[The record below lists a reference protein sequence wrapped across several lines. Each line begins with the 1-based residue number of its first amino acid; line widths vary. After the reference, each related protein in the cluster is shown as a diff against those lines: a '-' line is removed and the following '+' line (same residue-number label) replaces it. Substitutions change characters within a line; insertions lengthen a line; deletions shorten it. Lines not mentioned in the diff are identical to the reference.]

1 MSFQN
6 VMVTA
11 DIAARRRSGV
21 MASLVV
27 LVVLLA
33 LASLGIGPVRL
44 SPVTVI
50 DALFGGGSDVQQVI
64 VREIRLPRVILG
76 FAIGAILGLSGA
88 ALQGL
93 LRNPL
98 ASPSLFGAPQ
108 SAAFGAVLVIS
119 LGLADVRSYALPV
132 AAIAMAF
139 ASVFVLLAIAGRNAG
154 LLILILAGLAISS
167 LAGAATALVMNLS
180 SNPFVALE
188 IAFWL
193 LGSLEDRSFRHVM
206 LALPFIVAGAIIL
219 FSQRNAFRA
228 LSLGEETAQ
237 SLGVDVGRLRLMV
250 IAGVALGVGGAVA
263 VTGTIGFIGLVAP
276 HLMRPLIGHDPTRL
290 LIPSAL
296 TGAEQRHQGRRP
308 DLDHRRAVFPLSD
321 HAGAPRARRRRR
333 MTASAFLTAQGVSV
347 RLSGR
352 VVLRDISLA
361 LSPGHLVALVGP
373 NGAGKTTLLR
383 ALAGLVPSEGAIQ
396 VGGDALSSLS
406 LRERARRFAYLPQGH
421 IVHWPLPA
429 RDIVALGRYPHG
441 ATDPARL
448 TAKDSEAVLRAM
460 QATDVVE
467 FGARRVT
474 ELSGGERSRV
484 ALARVFAVEA
494 PVILADEPTASL
506 DPRHQIDVM
515 KNLRQA
521 ADKGALVMVV
531 THDLGLAARFADT
544 LVVLSEGRLVSQ
556 GAAVEAL
563 SEQVMADVFRIS
575 AYRAEF
581 QREAVIVP
589 WAEI

>member
-1 MSFQN
+1 MS
-6 VMVTA
+6 V
-11 DIAARRRSGV
+11 
-21 MASLVV
+21 
-27 LVVLLA
+27 
-33 LASLGIGPVRL
+33 
-44 SPVTVI
+44 
-50 DALFGGGSDVQQVI
+50 
-64 VREIRLPRVILG
+64 
-76 FAIGAILGLSGA
+76 
-88 ALQGL
+88 
-93 LRNPL
+93 
-98 ASPSLFGAPQ
+98 
-108 SAAFGAVLVIS
+108 
-119 LGLADVRSYALPV
+119 
-132 AAIAMAF
+132 
-139 ASVFVLLAIAGRNAG
+139 
-154 LLILILAGLAISS
+154 
-167 LAGAATALVMNLS
+167 
-180 SNPFVALE
+180 
-188 IAFWL
+188 
-193 LGSLEDRSFRHVM
+193 
-206 LALPFIVAGAIIL
+206 
-219 FSQRNAFRA
+219 
-228 LSLGEETAQ
+228 
-237 SLGVDVGRLRLMV
+237 
-250 IAGVALGVGGAVA
+250 
-263 VTGTIGFIGLVAP
+263 
-276 HLMRPLIGHDPTRL
+276 
-290 LIPSAL
+290 
-296 TGAEQRHQGRRP
+296 
-308 DLDHRRAVFPLSD
+308 
-321 HAGAPRARRRRR
+321 
-333 MTASAFLTAQGVSV
+333 SAFLTAQGVSV

-352 VVLRDISLA
+352 VVLKDISLA

-396 VGGDALSSLS
+396 VGGDALSSLT
-406 LRERARRFAYLPQGH
+406 LRERARRFGYLPQGH